1 MNCKLLPAQSVYGH
15 GTAPGQF
22 QCLCSRAVVQGSQGH
37 LVLPATKEYQQPAF
51 GAQVFDGTLL
61 QGQPRAAESSQGAI
75 VMQEHCVFTAPG
87 KRAAVKGILAA
98 FQAGLVTVNTV
109 GEPGKAYSRVEA
121 SFSRRTARCR
131 SA

>member
-1 MNCKLLPAQSVYGH
+1 M
-15 GTAPGQF
+15 AP
-22 QCLCSRAVVQGSQGH
+22 
-37 LVLPATKEYQQPAF
+37 P
-51 GAQVFDGTLL
+51 L

-87 KRAAVKGILAA
+87 KRAAAKGILAA
-98 FQAGLVTVNTV
+98 FQAGLVAVKNTV